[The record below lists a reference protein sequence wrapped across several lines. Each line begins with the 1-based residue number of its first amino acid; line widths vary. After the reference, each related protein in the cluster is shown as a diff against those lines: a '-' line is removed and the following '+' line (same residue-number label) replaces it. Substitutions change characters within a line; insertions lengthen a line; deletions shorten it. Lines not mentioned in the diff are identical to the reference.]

1 MLSLI
6 FDQKLLSDMRK
17 TKALPIKLIFISI
30 IMLALF
36 SCSSSKK
43 ILNPAAPI
51 DTLNIALDLRLS
63 DQKEFKDSI
72 QIKMQK
78 FIDAYNLETHPF
90 KLSLSGYNKTKTI
103 SIQVIKTKFISK
115 KKSLWAAGITAAG
128 LGTAGALIATG
139 FVVPFGWV
147 YIPNAKCAI
156 VPGLSSDLS
165 DIPSHQKVTLS
176 SVGMFRPIE
185 KQFSIQSRKLV
196 KYVVEMVLQLEE
208 EYKKTPR

>member
-1 MLSLI
+1 
-6 FDQKLLSDMRK
+6 MRK
-17 TKALPIKLIFISI
+17 TKALPVKLIFISI

-43 ILNPAAPI
+43 ILNPAVPI

-78 FIDAYNLETHPF
+78 FINAYNQETHPF
-90 KLSLSGYNKTKTI
+90 KLSLNGYNKTKSI
-103 SIQVIKTKFISK
+103 SIQLIKSKFISK

-128 LGTAGALIATG
+128 LGTAATLIVTG
-139 FVVPFGWV
+139 FIIPVGWLYV
-147 YIPNAKCAI
+147 PNAKCTI
-156 VPGLSSDLS
+156 EPGLSSDLS
-165 DIPSHQKVTLS
+165 DIPNHQKVTLS
-176 SVGMFRPIE
+176 SVGMFRPTK

-208 EYKKTPR
+208 EYKKTLLKLLHN